1 MNFSA
6 LSAND
11 RMAAV
16 AAVIVVITGVISL
29 AWRWGI
35 LMAIPLIAGLV
46 VLFVVFQSRLAPNV
60 KLPMTRGLLL
70 AGAGGIAVLIWVLV
84 TFQWFGYITG
94 NLLSIDV
101 LQFFVGLV
109 ASVVMLVAGWRAYQS
124 ESAAPAGSPPAA
136 PPAPPAA

>member
-6 LSAND
+6 MSAND

-35 LMAIPLIAGLV
+35 LMAFP
-46 VLFVVFQSRLAPNV
+46 
-60 KLPMTRGLLL
+60 LL
-70 AGAGGIAVLIWVLV
+70 AGLGVLFILFQYRFAPNTKLPASRGVVLVALGGISTLIWVLV
-84 TFQWFGYITG
+84 TFQWLGYITE
-94 NLLSIDV
+94 NLVSIDV
-101 LQFFVGLV
+101 IQFFVGLV
-109 ASVVMLVAGWRAYQS
+109 ASIVMLVAGWRAYQA
-124 ESAAPAGSPPAA
+124 EGNASASAPPPA